1 MKRTQIT
8 ELFANVRA
16 TAVSFF
22 SILLFV
28 SLGVALYCGMCWT
41 SAANEGATNASYLEM
56 GLHDLEVTFPY
67 GLTADDIAAIG
78 EVDGVSQVEGGY
90 VSYQSFDDD
99 GVPSV
104 IALRSLPGEIDSL
117 TVVEGELPSEVGQA
131 AVNEVY
137 AKSHDLSVGDAI
149 TLTHDGGEGDATAGD
164 AADGEDDAAA
174 DDAAAGDAGDA
185 AAGDAADGE
194 VDAAAG
200 AATVDD
206 AAAGDA
212 AGDASATASDG
223 MANLKTDTYTVTAIV
238 YNSASLLDS
247 EGALGMNDEG
257 RNVSCLLFV
266 PEQTFDLA
274 DIDNCYNVAEV
285 RCDELRAYSY
295 YSDEYLSRAD
305 EIAEAVKQ
313 AGTSRAAERSQAVV
327 AKAQAKVD
335 DAAAE
340 LEAARQQVADG
351 TDQLDAA
358 QDQISQSVSE
368 LENAQAKLEATTEL
382 LASQSSANA
391 VLVSQTQAQIAETQ
405 ALHDEAAAQLAAKQ
419 VEYATAL
426 STYGATYQQAVAA
439 QTYVATVDAALT
451 SLDSTKLGLDA
462 KLESGEIDQASYEV
476 ALAYACGEFDQAAQ
490 GAAAKLQQGAPAF
503 YEQNQ
508 GAISAIAMGYV
519 PYSSDYDESLHA
531 CYLNLAEVKASQAQ
545 LQQQAAQD
553 QQAAEALKD
562 EVVALNTKVAA
573 LQGSITA
580 AQAQLDATSSAL
592 NAQVAAGQAQ
602 AAEGSAQ
609 IAGGQAQV
617 ESGQAELDERRSEL
631 AQATERL
638 EASTAELKSAQ
649 ERVDSIS
656 EMSWS
661 VTSSRSNTCVRGVSK
676 TSDSIRNL
684 RVSMAS
690 LFLVVGLLVCYS
702 AVSRIVHE
710 QVVLV
715 GTKKA
720 NGFYDREVT
729 MGYLAYSALAVLAG
743 CVLGAAL
750 ACLGLEGVLL
760 HALHYTVLP
769 QPGAV
774 FVLSDLL
781 VIGGVE
787 LALIELA
794 TLFACRSVLKAS
806 AIELLQGGQAP
817 SSSKRFY
824 ERWGVWRRLG
834 LFTQTVINNCV
845 NDRRRVLAT
854 VVGVAGCCS
863 LIVCALYLK
872 DNVDT
877 SIARQTSAV
886 FTFDG
891 VVYADVDE
899 EEAAAQTSSGDGAA
913 ETSEAQTSSGDSAA
927 EMGAAETSASGV
939 PASTSTVSGVLNAE
953 GLAHAAVMRKT
964 LSLRQPNGDYT
975 VANVTVPQN
984 FEDFGELFHLYVEQA
999 ADGVQVP
1006 VDGVWM
1012 SSGYAR
1018 YFGAKVGDAVTLANS
1033 LGQSYEVPIAGF
1045 FECHTTHLAIV
1056 MSASAYERY
1065 LDETPA
1071 YNAYLVDS
1079 GERGLDALVGEL
1091 RGASDFGGCED
1102 VMTDV
1107 RLLKKSSVNLT
1118 MTIVGIYVA
1127 LAVLMAVVVLLNL
1140 NVMFINEKKFELI
1153 VLMINGY
1160 STRDAKRYVYRD
1172 NIVITAIGIVIGCV
1186 LGLAAGD
1193 YSLRSCEA
1201 VSIAFVHQMSWL
1213 AVACGAVLTALF
1225 SAAVT
1230 AIALRKIDNFSLT
1243 DINKL

>member
-67 GLTADDIAAIG
+67 GLTSDDIAAIG

-137 AKSHDLSVGDAI
+137 AKSHDLSVGDTI
-149 TLTHDGGEGDATAGD
+149 TLTHDGGEGDATTGD
-164 AADGEDDAAA
+164 AGDGEDEGAAA
-174 DDAAAGDAGDA
+174 AGDAAAGDAGDGEDEGA
-185 AAGDAADGE
+185 ATAGDA
-194 VDAAAG
+194 
-200 AATVDD
+200 T
-206 AAAGDA
+206 AGDA

-313 AGTSRAAERSQAVV
+313 AGSSRAAERSQAVV

-340 LEAARQQVADG
+340 LEAARRQVADG

-368 LENAQAKLEATTEL
+368 LESAQAKLEATTEL

-391 VLVSQTQAQIAETQ
+391 ALVSQTQAQIAETQ

-426 STYGATYQQAVAA
+426 STYGASYQQAVAA

-490 GAAAKLQQGAPAF
+490 GAAAKLQQAAPAF

-508 GAISAIAMGYV
+508 SAISAIAMGYV
-519 PYSSDYDESLHA
+519 PYSGDYDESLHA

-580 AQAQLDATSSAL
+580 AQTQLDATNSAL

-638 EASTAELKSAQ
+638 ETSTAELKSAQ

-750 ACLGLEGVLL
+750 ACFGLEGVLL

-794 TLFACRSVLKAS
+794 TLFACHSVLKAS

-877 SIARQTSAV
+877 SIARQTSTV

-913 ETSEAQTSSGDSAA
+913 ETDTAETS
-927 EMGAAETSASGV
+927 AAETSADGAGAAETGTAEAASKTTSS
-939 PASTSTVSGVLNAE
+939 ASTSTVSDVLNAE

-984 FEDFGELFHLYVEQA
+984 FEDFGELFHLYAEQA

-1018 YFGAKVGDAVTLANS
+1018 YFGAKVGDAITLTNS

>member
-1 MKRTQIT
+1 M
-8 ELFANVRA
+8 
-16 TAVSFF
+16 
-22 SILLFV
+22 
-28 SLGVALYCGMCWT
+28 
-41 SAANEGATNASYLEM
+41 
-56 GLHDLEVTFPY
+56 
-67 GLTADDIAAIG
+67 
-78 EVDGVSQVEGGY
+78 
-90 VSYQSFDDD
+90 
-99 GVPSV
+99 
-104 IALRSLPGEIDSL
+104 
-117 TVVEGELPSEVGQA
+117 
-131 AVNEVY
+131 NEVY
-137 AKSHDLSVGDAI
+137 AKSHDLSVGDTI
-149 TLTHDGGEGDATAGD
+149 TLTHDGDEGDATAGD
-164 AADGEDDAAA
+164 AADGE
-174 DDAAAGDAGDA
+174 G
-185 AAGDAADGE
+185 
-194 VDAAAG
+194 
-200 AATVDD
+200 D

-313 AGTSRAAERSQAVV
+313 AGSSRAAERSQAVV

-340 LEAARQQVADG
+340 LEAARRQVADG

-368 LENAQAKLEATTEL
+368 LESAQAKLEATTEL

-391 VLVSQTQAQIAETQ
+391 ALVSQTQAQIAETQ

-451 SLDSTKLGLDA
+451 SLDSTKVGLDA
-462 KLESGEIDQASYEV
+462 KLEAGEIDQASYEV

-503 YEQNQ
+503 YERNQ
-508 GAISAIAMGYV
+508 SAISAIAMGYV
-519 PYSSDYDESLHA
+519 PYSGDYDESLHA

-750 ACLGLEGVLL
+750 ACFGLEGVLL

-877 SIARQTSAV
+877 SIARQTSTV

-913 ETSEAQTSSGDSAA
+913 ETDAAETSADGAGAAETSLGEAGASETDAVETGAAEADAAETSAVQTSSGDSAAEMSAA

-975 VANVTVPQN
+975 VANVTVPRN
-984 FEDFGELFHLYVEQA
+984 FEDFGELFHLYAEQA
-999 ADGVQVP
+999 TDGVQVP

-1018 YFGAKVGDAVTLANS
+1018 YFGAKVGDAITLTNS

-1079 GERGLDALVGEL
+1079 GEQGLDALVGEL

-1230 AIALRKIDNFSLT
+1230 ATALRKIDNFSLT

>member
-41 SAANEGATNASYLEM
+41 SAANEGATNASYLDM

-67 GLTADDIAAIG
+67 GLTSDDIAAIG

-137 AKSHDLSVGDAI
+137 AKSHDLSVGDTI
-149 TLTHDGGEGDATAGD
+149 TLTHDGGEGDATTG
-164 AADGEDDAAA
+164 
-174 DDAAAGDAGDA
+174 DAAAGDAGDGEDEGA
-185 AAGDAADGE
+185 ATAGDA
-194 VDAAAG
+194 
-200 AATVDD
+200 T
-206 AAAGDA
+206 AGDA

-313 AGTSRAAERSQAVV
+313 AGSSRAAERSQAVV

-340 LEAARQQVADG
+340 LEAARRQVADG

-368 LENAQAKLEATTEL
+368 LESAQAKLEATTEL

-391 VLVSQTQAQIAETQ
+391 ALVSQTQAQIAETQ

-451 SLDSTKLGLDA
+451 SLDSTKVGLDA
-462 KLESGEIDQASYEV
+462 KLETGEIDQASYEV

-508 GAISAIAMGYV
+508 SAISAIAMGYV
-519 PYSSDYDESLHA
+519 PYSGDYDESLHA

-609 IAGGQAQV
+609 IVGGQAQV
-617 ESGQAELDERRSEL
+617 ESGQAELDERRGEL

-638 EASTAELKSAQ
+638 ETSTAELKSAQ

-661 VTSSRSNTCVRGVSK
+661 VASSRSNTCVRGVSK

-750 ACLGLEGVLL
+750 ACFGLEGVLL

-913 ETSEAQTSSGDSAA
+913 ETDTAETSADGAGAAETSSGEAGASETDAVETSAA
-927 EMGAAETSASGV
+927 EAGAAETSASGAS
-939 PASTSTVSGVLNAE
+939 ASTSTVSGVLNAG

-984 FEDFGELFHLYVEQA
+984 FEDFGELFHLYAEQA
-999 ADGVQVP
+999 TDGVQVP

-1018 YFGAKVGDAVTLANS
+1018 YFGAKVGDAITLTNS

-1079 GERGLDALVGEL
+1079 GEQGLDALVGEL

-1201 VSIAFVHQMSWL
+1201 VSIAFVHRMSWL

>member
-1 MKRTQIT
+1 MKRTQIV
-8 ELFANVRA
+8 ELFANVKA

-41 SAANEGATNASYLEM
+41 SAANEGATNESYLEM

-67 GLTADDIAAIG
+67 GLTSDDIAAIG

-90 VSYQSFDDD
+90 VSYQSFEDD
-99 GVPSV
+99 GAPSV
-104 IALRSLPGEIDSL
+104 VALRSLPGQIDSL

-137 AKSHDLSVGDAI
+137 ANSHGVQIGDTI
-149 TLTHDGGEGDATAGD
+149 TLTHDEDEED
-164 AADGEDDAAA
+164 AADGG
-174 DDAAAGDAGDA
+174 AAAGGD
-185 AAGDAADGE
+185 DAADG
-194 VDAAAG
+194 AAAG
-200 AATVDD
+200 GDD
-206 AAAGDA
+206 ATADDSAAADGDGA
-212 AGDASATASDG
+212 ASDG
-223 MANLKTDTYTVTAIV
+223 MANLKTDTYTITAIV

-274 DIDNCYNVAEV
+274 DIDNCYNVAEL
-285 RCDELRAYSY
+285 RCDELRAFSY
-295 YSDEYLSRAD
+295 YSDEYLTRAD

-313 AGTSRAAERSQAVV
+313 AGASRAAERSQAVV

-335 DAAAE
+335 DARAE
-340 LEAARQQVADG
+340 LERAQQQVADG

-358 QDQISQSVSE
+358 QAEIDQSVSE
-368 LENAQAKLEATTEL
+368 LESAQAKLEATTEL

-391 VLVSQTQAQIAETQ
+391 ELISQISAQIAQNQ
-405 ALHDEAAAQLAAKQ
+405 ALHDEAAVQLAAKQ
-419 VEYATAL
+419 VEYANAL
-426 STYGATYQQAVAA
+426 SAYGASYQVAVAA
-439 QTYVATVDAALT
+439 QTYAASIDT
-451 SLDSTKLGLDA
+451 AMASLDSTKLSLDA
-462 KLESGEIDQASYEV
+462 MLDTGQLDPAAYEA
-476 ALAYACGEFDQAAQ
+476 ALASACNEFDQASR
-490 GAAAKLQQGAPAF
+490 AAAAQLQQTAPAF

-508 GAISAIAMGYV
+508 SAVDAIAMGYE
-519 PYSSDYDESLHA
+519 PGSGAYDVDLQLCRLSLA
-531 CYLNLAEVKASQAQ
+531 SVKSNQLAA
-545 LQQQAAQD
+545 QQQATQAQST
-553 QQAAEALKD
+553 AGAKKD
-562 EVVALNTKVAA
+562 EVVALNTRVTA
-573 LQGSITA
+573 LQSAITA
-580 AQAQLDATSSAL
+580 AQTQLDATSLAL
-592 NAQVAAGQAQ
+592 NAQSSAGQAQ
-602 AAEGSAQ
+602 VSEGSAQ
-609 IAGGQAQV
+609 IAAGQAQV
-617 ESGQAELDERRSEL
+617 ASSQAEVDEKRSEL
-631 AQATERL
+631 ARATERL
-638 EASTAELKSAQ
+638 EESTAELKSAQ
-649 ERVDSIS
+649 ERVDSVA

-750 ACLGLEGVLL
+750 ACFGLEGVLL

-794 TLFACRSVLKAS
+794 TLFACRSVLKGS

-877 SIARQTSAV
+877 SIARQTGAV

-899 EEAAAQTSSGDGAA
+899 GEGQ
-913 ETSEAQTSSGDSAA
+913 
-927 EMGAAETSASGV
+927 TSASDEHS
-939 PASTSTVSGVLNAE
+939 AVSDVLAGE
-953 GLAHAAVMRKT
+953 GLTRAAVMRKT

-984 FEDFGELFHLYVEQA
+984 FEDFGQLFHLYAEQA
-999 ADGVQVP
+999 SDGVQVP

-1018 YFGAKVGDAVTLANS
+1018 YFGVKTGDTITLTNS
-1033 LGQSYEVPIAGF
+1033 VGQSYEVPIAGF

-1056 MSASAYERY
+1056 MSAASYEHY
-1065 LDETPA
+1065 LDETPS

-1079 GERGLDALVGEL
+1079 GEKGLDSLVDEL
-1091 RGASDFGGCED
+1091 SGADDFGGYED

-1118 MTIVGIYVA
+1118 MTLVGIYVA

-1201 VSIAFVHQMSWL
+1201 VSIAFVHQMSWM
-1213 AVACGAVLTALF
+1213 AVACGVVLTAVF

-1230 AIALRKIDNFSLT
+1230 AIALRKIDKFSLT

>member
-78 EVDGVSQVEGGY
+78 EVDGVSQIEGGY

-137 AKSHDLSVGDAI
+137 AKSHGLSVGDTI
-149 TLTHDGGEGDATAGD
+149 TLTHDEDEGSASSGETGDDAVDGDAEDSAASGE
-164 AADGEDDAAA
+164 AADSGV
-174 DDAAAGDAGDA
+174 AAGDASNGA
-185 AAGDAADGE
+185 SDG
-194 VDAAAG
+194 G
-200 AATVDD
+200 N
-206 AAAGDA
+206 
-212 AGDASATASDG
+212 AGDASATSDG

-313 AGTSRAAERSQAVV
+313 AGASRAAERSQAVV

-335 DAAAE
+335 DATAE

-351 TDQLDAA
+351 TDQLDDA
-358 QDQISQSVSE
+358 QAQIDQSVSE
-368 LENAQAKLEATTEL
+368 LESAQAKLEATTEL

-391 VLVSQTQAQIAETQ
+391 ALVSQTQAQIAETQ

-439 QTYVATVDAALT
+439 QTYVATVDAAMT
-451 SLDSTKLGLDA
+451 SLESTKLGLDA
-462 KLESGEIDQASYEV
+462 RLEAGEIDQASYEV

-508 GAISAIAMGYV
+508 GSISAIAMGYV
-519 PYSSDYDESLHA
+519 PYSSDYDESLQS
-531 CYLNLAEVKASQAQ
+531 CRLSLAEVKASQAQ
-545 LQQQAAQD
+545 LQQQAAQE

-562 EVVALNTKVAA
+562 EAMALSNKVAA

-602 AAEGSAQ
+602 ASEGSAQ
-609 IAGGQAQV
+609 IAGGQAQL
-617 ESGQAELDERRSEL
+617 ESGQAELDEKRSEL

-743 CVLGAAL
+743 CVLGAML
-750 ACLGLEGVLL
+750 ACFGLEGVLL

-899 EEAAAQTSSGDGAA
+899 EGEVSETLSS
-913 ETSEAQTSSGDSAA
+913 
-927 EMGAAETSASGV
+927 
-939 PASTSTVSGVLNAE
+939 E

-984 FEDFGELFHLYVEQA
+984 FEDFGELFHLYAEQA
-999 ADGVQVP
+999 TDGVQVP
-1006 VDGVWM
+1006 VDGAWM

-1018 YFGAKVGDAVTLANS
+1018 YFGAKVGDTITLTNS

-1056 MSASAYERY
+1056 MSASAYERC

-1079 GERGLDALVGEL
+1079 GERGLDALVGDL
-1091 RGASDFGGCED
+1091 RGTSDFGGCED

-1172 NIVITAIGIVIGCV
+1172 NIVITAIGIVIGCA

-1213 AVACGAVLTALF
+1213 AVACGVVMTALF

>member
-137 AKSHDLSVGDAI
+137 AKSHDLSVGDTI

-164 AADGEDDAAA
+164 AGDGEDEGTAT
-174 DDAAAGDAGDA
+174 AGDA
-185 AAGDAADGE
+185 
-194 VDAAAG
+194 
-200 AATVDD
+200 T
-206 AAAGDA
+206 AGDA

-313 AGTSRAAERSQAVV
+313 AGSSRAAERSQAVV

-340 LEAARQQVADG
+340 LEAARRQVADG

-368 LENAQAKLEATTEL
+368 LESAQAKLEATTEL

-391 VLVSQTQAQIAETQ
+391 ALVSQTQAQIAETQ

-451 SLDSTKLGLDA
+451 SLDSTKVGLDA
-462 KLESGEIDQASYEV
+462 KLEAGEIDQASYEV

-508 GAISAIAMGYV
+508 SAISAIAMGYV
-519 PYSSDYDESLHA
+519 PYSGDYDESLHA
-531 CYLNLAEVKASQAQ
+531 CYLNLAEVKANQAQ

-580 AQAQLDATSSAL
+580 AQTQLDATSSAL

-602 AAEGSAQ
+602 ASEGSAQ

-638 EASTAELKSAQ
+638 ETSTAELKSAQ

-750 ACLGLEGVLL
+750 ACFGLEGVLL

-899 EEAAAQTSSGDGAA
+899 EEATAQTSSGDGAA
-913 ETSEAQTSSGDSAA
+913 ETSAAQTSSGDSAA
-927 EMGAAETSASGV
+927 EMSAAEMSAAETSAAEAATTETV
-939 PASTSTVSGVLNAE
+939 APAPTSTVSDVLNAE

-984 FEDFGELFHLYVEQA
+984 FEDFGELFHLYAEQA
-999 ADGVQVP
+999 TDGVQVP

-1018 YFGAKVGDAVTLANS
+1018 YFGAKVGDAITLTNS

-1079 GERGLDALVGEL
+1079 GEQGLDALVGEL